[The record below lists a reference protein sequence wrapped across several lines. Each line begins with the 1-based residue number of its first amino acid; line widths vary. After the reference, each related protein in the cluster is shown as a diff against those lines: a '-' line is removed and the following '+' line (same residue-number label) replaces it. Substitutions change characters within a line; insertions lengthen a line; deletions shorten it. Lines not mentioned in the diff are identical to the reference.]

1 MVKRK
6 KLKTTYWKLKS
17 TEESSNW
24 LKRAKKPEVQK
35 NLLQVHTY
43 RPQTARKLAAQ
54 GRSLENTSGES
65 DQLNSN
71 DFKILQ
77 SEVLQEKPIFPITQ

>member
-24 LKRAKKPEVQK
+24 LKRAKKPEVRK
-35 NLLQVHTY
+35 TY
-43 RPQTARKLAAQ
+43 SKFILRETSNCSQTGSMR
-54 GRSLENTSGES
+54 
-65 DQLNSN
+65 
-71 DFKILQ
+71 
-77 SEVLQEKPIFPITQ
+77 QETGKHLWRV